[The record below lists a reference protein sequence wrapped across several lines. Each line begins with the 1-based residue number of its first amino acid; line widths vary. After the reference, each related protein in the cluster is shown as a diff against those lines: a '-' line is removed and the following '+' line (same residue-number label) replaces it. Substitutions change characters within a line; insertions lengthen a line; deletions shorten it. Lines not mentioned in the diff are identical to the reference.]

1 MKENPDDAIPL
12 EICFFGSSVR
22 GKKGK
27 LRRDFITLMVE
38 TSSVQL
44 MTDVLIRSKS

>member
-38 TSSVQL
+38 TSVQL